1 MGSGSVEE
9 EGNVCFAAAMFQVS
23 WTVFYNSFR
32 RMLIHCSYSYNPD
45 ANMGALGFGGMAA

>member
-1 MGSGSVEE
+1 MGSESVEE

-45 ANMGALGFGGMAA
+45 ADMGALGFGGMAA